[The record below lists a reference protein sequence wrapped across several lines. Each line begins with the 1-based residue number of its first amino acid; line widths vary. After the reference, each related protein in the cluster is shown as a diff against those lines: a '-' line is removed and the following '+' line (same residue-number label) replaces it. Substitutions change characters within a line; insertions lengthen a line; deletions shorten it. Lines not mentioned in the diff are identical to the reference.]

1 MNIIIKQREIEAGI
15 KLYLLQQGIQ
25 LNGKTTE
32 ISFTAG
38 RKDSGMSAEIEINDA
53 EGVTSMVDTM
63 IQQQAPVAP
72 VVVGQEAPAPVM
84 VPVVSAI
91 EQLAPAVASIAT
103 EVTQPVQV
111 VEAALAVE
119 EVVVDPKV
127 TAAVE
132 ALFAA
137 PAEEVEA
144 EPTMPAFTQALGS
157 VFQTMAA
164 PAVEVPVAEAKVL
177 AQEDPAPWEAEEAAV
192 PAQAPAVKTV
202 SLFA

>member
-53 EGVTSMVDTM
+53 EGITSVVDTM

-72 VVVGQEAPAPVM
+72 VVVAPDPLIIPVQVM
-84 VPVVSAI
+84 QVNHI
-91 EQLAPAVASIAT
+91 PATASIAT
-103 EVTQPVQV
+103 EVAQPVQV

-164 PAVEVPVAEAKVL
+164 PAAVEVPVAEAKVL
-177 AQEDPAPWEAEEAAV
+177 VQEDPAPWEAEEAAV

>member
-53 EGVTSMVDTM
+53 EGITSVVDTM

-72 VVVGQEAPAPVM
+72 VVVAPDPLIIPVQVM
-84 VPVVSAI
+84 QVNHI
-91 EQLAPAVASIAT
+91 PATASIAT

-127 TAAVE
+127 TSAVE
-132 ALFAA
+132 ALFTV
-137 PAEEVEA
+137 PAEEEVEA

-177 AQEDPAPWEAEEAAV
+177 VQEDPAPWEAEEAAV
-192 PAQAPAVKTV
+192 PVVAPAVKTV

>member
-53 EGVTSMVDTM
+53 EGITSVVDTM

-72 VVVGQEAPAPVM
+72 VVVAPDPLIIPVQVM
-84 VPVVSAI
+84 QVNHI
-91 EQLAPAVASIAT
+91 PATASIAT

-119 EVVVDPKV
+119 EVVVDPKA
-127 TAAVE
+127 TSAVE

-144 EPTMPAFTQALGS
+144 EPTMPTFTQALGS

-177 AQEDPAPWEAEEAAV
+177 DQEDPAPWEAEEVAV

>member
-25 LNGKTTE
+25 IKGKTTE

-38 RKDSGMSAEIEINDA
+38 RKDTGLSAEIEINEEGDGYAIIDA
-53 EGVTSMVDTM
+53 M
-63 IQQQAPVAP
+63 IQKQAPVAP
-72 VVVGQEAPAPVM
+72 VIAVPEVV
-84 VPVVSAI
+84 
-91 EQLAPAVASIAT
+91 VA
-103 EVTQPVQV
+103 TQPVELLTSPAAML
-111 VEAALAVE
+111 EAAEKVGVFMHDTMTAEEEQAAEAE
-119 EVVVDPKV
+119 EVK
-127 TAAVE
+127 

-157 VFQTMAA
+157 VFQAMAA

-177 AQEDPAPWEAEEAAV
+177 VQEDPAPWEAEEAAV

>member
-1 MNIIIKQREIEAGI
+1 MNIIIKQKEIEAGI

-53 EGVTSMVDTM
+53 EGVTSVVDTM

-72 VVVGQEAPAPVM
+72 VVVAPDPLIIPVQVM
-84 VPVVSAI
+84 QVNHVPAT
-91 EQLAPAVASIAT
+91 AAIAT

-177 AQEDPAPWEAEEAAV
+177 VQEDPAPWEAEEVAV

>member
-53 EGVTSMVDTM
+53 EGVISMVDTM

-72 VVVGQEAPAPVM
+72 VIAAPDPLIIPVQIM
-84 VPVVSAI
+84 QVNHS
-91 EQLAPAVASIAT
+91 PATASIAT

-111 VEAALAVE
+111 VEAVLAVE
-119 EVVVDPKV
+119 EAAVDPKV

-164 PAVEVPVAEAKVL
+164 PTVEVPVEEAKVL
-177 AQEDPAPWEAEEAAV
+177 VQEDPAPWEAEEVAV

>member
-53 EGVTSMVDTM
+53 EGVISTVDKM

-72 VVVGQEAPAPVM
+72 VVAAPDPLIIPVQVM
-84 VPVVSAI
+84 QVNHS
-91 EQLAPAVASIAT
+91 PATASIAT

-119 EVVVDPKV
+119 EAVVDPKV

-164 PAVEVPVAEAKVL
+164 PAVEVPVEEAKVL
-177 AQEDPAPWEAEEAAV
+177 VQEDPAPWEAEEAAV

>member
-53 EGVTSMVDTM
+53 EGITSVVDTM

-72 VVVGQEAPAPVM
+72 VVVAPDPLIIPVQIM
-84 VPVVSAI
+84 QVNHS
-91 EQLAPAVASIAT
+91 PATASIAT

-119 EVVVDPKV
+119 EVVVDPKA
-127 TAAVE
+127 TSAVE

-177 AQEDPAPWEAEEAAV
+177 VQEDPAPWEAEEAAV

>member
-53 EGVTSMVDTM
+53 EGITSVVDTM

-72 VVVGQEAPAPVM
+72 VVVAPDPLIIPVQVM
-84 VPVVSAI
+84 QANHI
-91 EQLAPAVASIAT
+91 PATASIAT

-177 AQEDPAPWEAEEAAV
+177 VQEDPVPWEAEEAAV

>member
-53 EGVTSMVDTM
+53 EGITSVVDKM

-72 VVVGQEAPAPVM
+72 VVAAPDPLIIPVQVM
-84 VPVVSAI
+84 QVNHS
-91 EQLAPAVASIAT
+91 PATAAIAT

-111 VEAALAVE
+111 VGATLAVE
-119 EVVVDPKV
+119 EEVVDPKV

-157 VFQTMAA
+157 VFQSMAA
-164 PAVEVPVAEAKVL
+164 PAVEVPVEEAKVL
-177 AQEDPAPWEAEEAAV
+177 VQEDPAPWEAEEVAV